1 MRRALLVLP
10 LLLTLGLLSACS
22 SGSTSGSSPSALSST
37 EAAAPD
43 DVVHGGQ
50 AAQAPVAFGATS
62 TDGHGLAVTVAVPQE
77 RAKPAGADPVQ
88 EWSHYVSV
96 VVSLTNGGSETY
108 DPQSLFVAVTSGED
122 PGEQVFGDGFAG
134 LPATELAPGAT
145 LRFPL
150 AFGVDDP
157 AALSLEIAPDFSEPT
172 ALYRS

>member
-22 SGSTSGSSPSALSST
+22 SGSGSTTSVLAST
-37 EAAAPD
+37 GAAAPD
-43 DVVHGGQ
+43 DLVHGGR

-62 TDGHGLAVTVAVPQE
+62 TDGHGLAVTVAAPQE
-77 RAKPAGADPVQ
+77 RAEPAGAHPVQ
-88 EWSHYVSV
+88 EWTHYVSV
-96 VVSLTNGGSETY
+96 VVSLTNGGTATY
-108 DPQSLFVAVTSGED
+108 DPQGLFVAVTSGED
-122 PGEQVFGDGFAG
+122 PGEQVFGDGFVG

-145 LRFPL
+145 LSFPL

-157 AALSLEIAPDFSEPT
+157 AALSLEIAPDFSEPS